1 MVAVAQHHA
10 LCAVVHSSNPTAVV
24 CQTVVAKR
32 SPAIV
37 ALYVS
42 LVHHVEAESV
52 HHSVH
57 LRLAR
62 IVRCAHCVHVSLL
75 HHCEVLHH
83 GLHVDSTTILWV
95 SVLSVHALEVDTLV
109 VDVDEVATLCNVAET
124 VLCRECHLL
133 SSVLVLLTY
142 NDGVEIR
149 IFSAP
154 RMQVAEVVEC
164 NGLFCC

>member
-1 MVAVAQHHA
+1 MA
-10 LCAVVHSSNPTAVV
+10 LH
-24 CQTVVAKR
+24 
-32 SPAIV
+32 
-37 ALYVS
+37 VS

-57 LRLAR
+57 LRLTR
-62 IVRCAHCVHVSLL
+62 IVRCAHGVHVSLL

-83 GLHVDSTTILWV
+83 GLHIYSTTILRV
-95 SVLSVHALEVDTLV
+95 SVLSVHALEVDTLT
-109 VDVDEVATLCNVAET
+109 VDVDEVAALCNVAEA

-149 IFSAP
+149 IFCAP
-154 RMQVAEVVEC
+154 WTQVAETAEC
-164 NGLFCC
+164 NSLFCC